1 MNKIQVD
8 LSKTYLSSRFCA
20 YKTEAFI
27 RQTRKAS
34 EIDRFVS
41 HVFEG
46 ILAASLSLP
55 ADKAVM
61 AETFDRS
68 FTLFFTFIARP
79 YGGDYVFYKFLSRE
93 KIERNNDRQL
103 VNYLERNAQF
113 SVTLR
118 EVDDT
123 IPTGDFSKLYLLSG
137 DDKVNFPLLNAE
149 QRALVETEDKN
160 VLAQGVAG
168 SGKTNICIEKIVYS
182 ACRGYRG
189 RILYT
194 TFSRGLLIETKNRVS
209 VIRENMDKFV
219 RDYENGR
226 VVFLD
231 KNHKKAVENRLGILF
246 AFDDDAYV
254 IDVLKRVSVF
264 LREQVDYFL
273 IEDLYF
279 ARFPRGRVFTEKD
292 FVREYRPAA
301 ASRLGGQFER
311 LKNLS
316 PEIVYKE
323 VYGMIFGKYEPD
335 ESAEIVSKDDYILLR
350 KDSFSRAE
358 CEAIHAVAVDYKKY
372 LDKNGYLDNNLMSRR
387 ILSSDPL
394 PAYSVGIADETQ
406 DFTQV
411 NLCLLKKLCIKLFCV
426 GDALQMINP
435 SYFSFGYLKRLLY
448 GEITGVTTLRH
459 NYRNAEKIEKIVEK
473 IGELNVGKFGVHNFV
488 LKGRTVR
495 SGIDASAVYVS
506 GNDFP
511 RLLGEKRFE
520 NLTVIVSTAERKE
533 ALRKTLGKTEILTV
547 SEAKGLERSAVVLL
561 DVLSDDADKWRALQS
576 ATLNRKTADENSVYR
591 YYFNLFY
598 VGVSRAKQYLLVS
611 EREENDI
618 FAPLF
623 SECFERKNE
632 KDAIAF
638 LTEIAGKTE
647 LDDDELIDRIEKF
660 IELGQYE
667 NAYFTSDRLGDDLLR
682 NEERTKIYVAE
693 NFVSK
698 GDFRGAG
705 VEYWR
710 RGLDDDAKKMFRV
723 SGDEKVIP
731 LIDACREGG
740 KNLDYEI
747 VKFFPIVQDNPVAV
761 RIVIDTLKN
770 DYQQLMGAQTH
781 IKEALKAKR
790 SKK

>member
-1 MNKIQVD
+1 MTNIEINVE
-8 LSKTYLSSRFCA
+8 KTYLSSRFRA

-27 RQTRKAS
+27 RQTRKAA

-41 HVFEG
+41 KIYEG
-46 ILAASLSLP
+46 IISSP
-55 ADKAVM
+55 FPQGNRPVM
-61 AETFDRS
+61 AETFDKS
-68 FTLFFTFIARP
+68 FTLFFKFDPRP
-79 YGGDYVFYKFLSRE
+79 YGGDLIFYKFLSRE

-103 VNYLERNAQF
+103 LNYMERNKVF
-113 SVTLR
+113 SVSLR
-118 EVDDT
+118 EVEDDL
-123 IPTGDFSKLYLLSG
+123 PTDDFLKLYLLSG

-182 ACRGYRG
+182 ACRAYRG

-209 VIRENMDKFV
+209 VIRENMEKFV
-219 RDYENGR
+219 RDYEDGK

-231 KNHKKAVENRLGILF
+231 RNHKKAVENRLGILF

-254 IDVLKRVSVF
+254 IDVLKRVATF
-264 LREQVDYFL
+264 LREQVDYSL

-279 ARFPRGRVFTEKD
+279 ARFPRGQVFGEKD
-292 FVREYRPAA
+292 FVKEYWSGA
-301 ASRLGGQFER
+301 ASKRSGLLER

-323 VYGMIFGKYEPD
+323 VYGMIFGKFEPD
-335 ESAEIVSKDDYILLR
+335 ENTEIVSKEDYAILR

-358 CEAIHAVAVDYKKY
+358 CEAIYAIASDYRKF

-387 ILSSDPL
+387 ILETDPL
-394 PAYSVGIADETQ
+394 PIYSVGIADETQ

-411 NLCLLKKLCIKLFCV
+411 NLCLLKKLCVKMFCV

-488 LKGRTVR
+488 LQGKTVR
-495 SGIDASAVYVS
+495 SCVDASAVYVKS
-506 GNDFP
+506 DRFSD
-511 RLLGEKRFE
+511 LLSEKRFE
-520 NLTVIVSTAERKE
+520 NLTVIVSTSEKKE
-533 ALRKTLGKTEILTV
+533 QLRKTLGKMEILTV

-561 DVLSDDADKWRALQS
+561 DILSDDADKWRALR
-576 ATLNRKTADENSVYR
+576 AMTLNRKTADENSVYR

-598 VGVSRAKQYLLVS
+598 VGVSRAKQYLLVA
-611 EREENDI
+611 EREENEI
-618 FAPLF
+618 FSPLF
-623 SECFERKNE
+623 SECFEIENE
-632 KDAIAF
+632 KNAIAF
-638 LTEIAGKTE
+638 LTDIAGKTE
-647 LDDDELIDRIEKF
+647 LDDDELCDRIDKF
-660 IELGQYE
+660 ISLGQYE
-667 NAYFTSDRLGDDLLR
+667 NAYFTSDRLSDDNVR
-682 NEERTKIYVAE
+682 ETERTKIYIAE

-698 GDFRGAG
+698 GDLRGAG

-710 RGLDDDAKKMFRV
+710 RGFDDDAKRMFRI

-740 KNLDYEI
+740 KNLDYDI
-747 VKFFPIVQDNPVAV
+747 VRFFPMVQDNPVAV
-761 RIVIDTLKN
+761 RIIVETLQN
-770 DYQQLMGAQTH
+770 DYKQLMGSQTI